1 MNWIGGPFLHWLTSS
16 CIGKIVYIRSSN
28 ALVNRILQNVFAK
41 DKISFVKIKNDDDCN
56 FLNCKIKGS
65 NLRFICS
72 WRVLSTPSS
81 PYQALNPKMDNH
93 KRRKLQLITWLG
105 YSFLHLAPSPS
116 VLSKITPPG
125 FSSGWWK
132 PWTGATSSRVVAME
146 MMSDPGRLH
155 IVVEPAD
162 RSSFLFPT
170 PPVKK
175 QSQKCSLVKLDRPV
189 FDKNQKPLEYTSS
202 WTSMNISNMGLM

>member
-41 DKISFVKIKNDDDCN
+41 DKISFVKIKNDNDCN

-72 WRVLSTPSS
+72 WRVLSTPSG

-93 KRRKLQLITWLG
+93 KRRKLQRMKLSLFHSLLDLATPSSIWHQAPPWNLISYSLLDFSPEARKQRARWWLKTCTTVLARTISPARKIQG
-105 YSFLHLAPSPS
+105 KGILWNKVSRILHS
-116 VLSKITPPG
+116 IT
-125 FSSGWWK
+125 
-132 PWTGATSSRVVAME
+132 
-146 MMSDPGRLH
+146 
-155 IVVEPAD
+155 
-162 RSSFLFPT
+162 
-170 PPVKK
+170 VK
-175 QSQKCSLVKLDRPV
+175 
-189 FDKNQKPLEYTSS
+189 EY
-202 WTSMNISNMGLM
+202 

>member
-56 FLNCKIKGS
+56 FLNCKIKGL

-72 WRVLSTPSS
+72 WRVLSTPSG

-93 KRRKLQLITWLG
+93 KRRKLQRMKLSLFHSLLDLATPSSIWHQAPPCWAKYLLQGSLLDDGSPGLVPPPPEWWPWRWWATQAGCILLLNQPTG
-105 YSFLHLAPSPS
+105 LPSCLPLH
-116 VLSKITPPG
+116 
-125 FSSGWWK
+125 
-132 PWTGATSSRVVAME
+132 
-146 MMSDPGRLH
+146 
-155 IVVEPAD
+155 
-162 RSSFLFPT
+162 
-170 PPVKK
+170 
-175 QSQKCSLVKLDRPV
+175 Q
-189 FDKNQKPLEYTSS
+189 
-202 WTSMNISNMGLM
+202 